1 MYICVFI
8 HNQAIFQL
16 LNKIK
21 PHHHYHSTILEP
33 SMRIDYFYQPLLL
46 QKSFILFTVKPFRG
60 ANISQ
65 MKWHV
70 KPTTEQN
77 PKNIILHCGNMIYDD
92 SEPQIIADEI
102 IKLAKSITK
111 DCNSNL
117 AVSGIVTRFV
127 KLNEKVRSFWDY
139 FDRRWYDY

>member
-1 MYICVFI
+1 
-8 HNQAIFQL
+8 
-16 LNKIK
+16 
-21 PHHHYHSTILEP
+21 
-33 SMRIDYFYQPLLL
+33 MRIDYFYQSLLL

-70 KPTTEQN
+70 KQTTEQN

-102 IKLAKSITK
+102 IKLAKSITE

-117 AVSGIVTRFV
+117 AVFGIVTRFS
-127 KLNEKVRSFWDY
+127 KLKEKVRSFWDY
-139 FDRRWYDY
+139 FDRR